1 MKYVVCSKISL
12 IFRPNAGLYY
22 WTCSHF
28 LRLCLLIEAFA
39 FDQSKLIKSLKIT
52 HQALKGIQVKISK
65 EKDVCTY
72 YLIWS
77 TYVITISFRFAP
89 VSRKYQ
95 RTYIPV
101 AEIHAKNRRSLRQA
115 ILGYRPIGKI
125 HQWAEPW
132 TNICLHLANFLD
144 LSIVLRTV
152 LKKTEMTPE
161 INMKD

>member
-1 MKYVVCSKISL
+1 MTFGNDYC
-12 IFRPNAGLYY
+12 P
-22 WTCSHF
+22 
-28 LRLCLLIEAFA
+28 
-39 FDQSKLIKSLKIT
+39 
-52 HQALKGIQVKISK
+52 
-65 EKDVCTY
+65 Y

-77 TYVITISFRFAP
+77 IYVITISFQFAP
-89 VSRKYQ
+89 VSRKYK
-95 RTYIPV
+95 RTNIP
-101 AEIHAKNRRSLRQA
+101 ADEIHAKNRRSLRQA

-152 LKKTEMTPE
+152 LKKTKMTPE

>member
-1 MKYVVCSKISL
+1 MLKITIHIFCVYVFYK
-12 IFRPNAGLYY
+12 
-22 WTCSHF
+22 
-28 LRLCLLIEAFA
+28 
-39 FDQSKLIKSLKIT
+39 SKLIKSLKIT
-52 HQALKGIQVKISK
+52 HQALKGIQVKIPK
-65 EKDVCTY
+65 EKNFCTY

-77 TYVITISFRFAP
+77 TYVVTISFRFAP

-95 RTYIPV
+95 RTNIPV
-101 AEIHAKNRRSLRQA
+101 DEIHANNRRSLRQA
-115 ILGYRPIGKI
+115 ILGYRPISKI

-144 LSIVLRTV
+144 HSIVLRTV